1 MIPLAPSLGLL
12 GKCRP
17 ALCPAHNG
25 TCMTNRTTPPPIT
38 TTPGKFCTV
47 LPEFN
52 DRVILNGGGFKT
64 NYVSP

>member
-17 ALCPAHNG
+17 ALCPAQNG
-25 TCMTNRTTPPPIT
+25 TCMRNRTTPPVT

-47 LPEFN
+47 LHEIN
-52 DRVILNGGGFKT
+52 DWVLLNRGGGVFT
-64 NYVSP
+64 VQISC